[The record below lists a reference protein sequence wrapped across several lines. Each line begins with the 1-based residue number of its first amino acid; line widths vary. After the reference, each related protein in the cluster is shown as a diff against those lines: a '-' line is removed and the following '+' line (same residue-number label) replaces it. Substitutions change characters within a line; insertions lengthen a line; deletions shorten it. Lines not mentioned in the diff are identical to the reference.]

1 MKLDFIL
8 AVAYGLLM
16 FYLAFF
22 MTPDLALLTVVIVGG
37 IVITASIKAIRRIG
51 KGA

>member
-1 MKLDFIL
+1 MFDLFL

-37 IVITASIKAIRRIG
+37 IVVTASIKAIRRIG

>member
-1 MKLDFIL
+1 MFDIIF

-22 MTPDLALLTVVIVGG
+22 MTPDLALITIIIVGG
-37 IVITASIKAIRRIG
+37 IVLVTSVKAIRRLV
-51 KGA
+51 KG